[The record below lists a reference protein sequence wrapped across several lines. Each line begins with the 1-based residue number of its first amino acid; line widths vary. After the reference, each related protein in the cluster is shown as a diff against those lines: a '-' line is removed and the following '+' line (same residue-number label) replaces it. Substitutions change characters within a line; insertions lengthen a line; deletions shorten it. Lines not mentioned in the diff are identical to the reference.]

1 MEAIRLFADYPHLSN
16 REVARQLG
24 VSESTVR
31 AWKKQSVWHEES
43 ERIAE
48 ERLEMTLEVLEEER
62 DKFKQELRQ
71 EFADLKK
78 IRDAVKTN
86 AALFLKISNNA
97 LRELTTSTS
106 DFTRASS
113 KAVKS
118 GVNKHSESAIK
129 AAEAVARLDDK
140 IYQVE
145 ILLEHFEK
153 ENNNQG

>member
-1 MEAIRLFADYPHLSN
+1 MMEAIRIFADNPHLSN

-48 ERLEMTLEVLEEER
+48 ERLEMTLEVLQEER

-78 IRDAVKTN
+78 LRDAAKTN
-86 AALFLKISNNA
+86 AALFFKMSNNA

-129 AAEAVARLDDK
+129 AAEAVARLDEK
-140 IYQVE
+140 IYQVD

-153 ENNNQG
+153 ENNN